1 MLGVNKT
8 NKYKWLMVAQVSKER
23 EMHCKDEN
31 LNMPKERK
39 IGSTETSKQKRIPN
53 YGLYTL

>member
-1 MLGVNKT
+1 M
-8 NKYKWLMVAQVSKER
+8 MAQVSKER

-31 LNMPKERK
+31 LDMPKERK

>member
-1 MLGVNKT
+1 M
-8 NKYKWLMVAQVSKER
+8 MAQVSKER

-39 IGSTETSKQKRIPN
+39 IGSTETSNVFAMFPPDS
-53 YGLYTL
+53 T